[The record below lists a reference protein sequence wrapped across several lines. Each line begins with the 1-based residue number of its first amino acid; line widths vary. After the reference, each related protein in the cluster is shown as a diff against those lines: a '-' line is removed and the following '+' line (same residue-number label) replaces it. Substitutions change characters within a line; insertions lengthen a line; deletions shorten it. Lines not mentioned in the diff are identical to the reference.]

1 MKFLILIIVLSVL
14 LTNCGFKPIYSSK
27 SSNFE
32 IINIVNKNENKN
44 SFAVEEIVMSVSN
57 KNAKRKI
64 KLEFDYKKEI
74 KTILKDSKGD
84 PSKNKLFITINLVL
98 KNDKN
103 NILANKTFREEFNF
117 NVQSNKFEMAQYVE
131 NISNNLNN
139 KLSDDIIFFITTLE

>member
-1 MKFLILIIVLSVL
+1 MKFLILIVVLSVL

-44 SFAVEEIVMSVSN
+44 SFAVEEMVMSVSN

-103 NILANKTFREEFNF
+103 NILANKTFKEEFNF

>member
-1 MKFLILIIVLSVL
+1 MKFLTLIIILSVL

-27 SSNFE
+27 NSNFE
-32 IINIVNKNENKN
+32 IIEIVNKNENKN
-44 SFAVEEIVMSVSN
+44 SFAVEEMVMSVSN
-57 KNAKRKI
+57 ESAKRKI

-74 KTILKDSKGD
+74 ITILKDSKGD

-117 NVQSNKFEMAQYVE
+117 NVQSNKFEMSQYVE

>member
-1 MKFLILIIVLSVL
+1 MKLLISAIILSL
-14 LTNCGFKPIYSSK
+14 TLTNCGFKPIYSSK

-44 SFAVEEIVMSVSN
+44 SFAVEEMVMSVSN

-103 NILANKTFREEFNF
+103 NILANKTFKEEFNF

>member
-44 SFAVEEIVMSVSN
+44 SFAVEEMVMSVSN

>member
-1 MKFLILIIVLSVL
+1 
-14 LTNCGFKPIYSSK
+14 
-27 SSNFE
+27 
-32 IINIVNKNENKN
+32 
-44 SFAVEEIVMSVSN
+44 MSVSN

-103 NILANKTFREEFNF
+103 NILANKIFREEFNF

>member
-44 SFAVEEIVMSVSN
+44 SFAVEEMVMSVSN
-57 KNAKRKI
+57 ENAKRKI